1 MKTIGGFMGDRPLHY
16 KSITELAVMLRSG
29 ETTPTALTEHLLT
42 RIEKLNGPLNAFNLV
57 TADRAMAE
65 AKSAEGLLA
74 AGRDMGPLHGIP
86 YGVKDLF
93 DVVGLPTTAGSR
105 TLDLLPKAEE
115 SEVTRRLAAAGMI
128 VLGKTITVEFAKGI
142 VGINHIQGTPHNPW
156 CEEHCVPGGSSAGTA
171 VAVASGMAPM
181 GLGSDTGGS
190 VRVPAAL
197 TGLVGLKS
205 TVGRI
210 SRFGVF
216 PLSWTLDSIGP
227 LTRTVEDAALIY
239 QILQGEDSRDESTF
253 GIRPEDVLG
262 SLKAG
267 LKGIR
272 IGIPQHTFFD
282 NTDPEIEKA
291 VLAAADTFR
300 DLGATVE
307 NVPYPEAEAV
317 TNMGSVINGVEAA
330 VIHEE
335 RLKTKL
341 DLMDPVVGPRML
353 DERDYLATDYVK
365 MLNDLKELRVSQME
379 TLANVDVI
387 LSPSARIPAMPLTT
401 IDKSLDVYLDYAGQY
416 IANSNVGNRLGLC
429 GLSLPCGFTE
439 KGLPIGLLLNGKP
452 FQESMLL
459 RAGYAYEQA
468 TKWKEFRPDLSWAG
482 D

>member
-1 MKTIGGFMGDRPLHY
+1 MGNRPLHY
-16 KSITELAVMLRSG
+16 KAITELAAMLRSG

-42 RIEKLNGPLNAFNLV
+42 RIERLNGPLNAFNLV

-65 AKSAEGLLA
+65 AKSAEALLT
-74 AGRDMGPLHGIP
+74 AGRDLGPLHGIP
-86 YGVKDLF
+86 YGVKDLY
-93 DVVGLPTTAGSR
+93 DVIGLPTTAGSQ
-105 TLDLLPKAEE
+105 TLDLVPKTEE

-156 CEEHCVPGGSSAGTA
+156 SKEHCVPGGSSAGTA

-190 VRVPAAL
+190 VRVPA
-197 TGLVGLKS
+197 GLSGTVGLKS

-216 PLSWTLDSIGP
+216 PLSWTFDSIGP
-227 LTRTVEDAALIY
+227 LTRTVEDAALVY
-239 QILQGEDSRDESTF
+239 QILQGEDVRDVSTL
-253 GIRPEDVLG
+253 GIRSEDALVSMKSG
-262 SLKAG
+262 V
-267 LKGIR
+267 KGIR

-282 NTDPEIEKA
+282 NVDAEVEKA
-291 VLAAADTFR
+291 VMAAVHVFR

-307 NVPYPEAEAV
+307 NIPYPEAEAV
-317 TNMGSVINGVEAA
+317 TKMSSVINGAEAA

-335 RLKTKL
+335 RLKTKV

-353 DERDYLATDYVK
+353 SERDYLATDYVK
-365 MLNDLKELRVSQME
+365 TLKKLKELQASQME
-379 TLANVDVI
+379 TLSNVDVI
-387 LSPSARIPAMPLTT
+387 ISPSARIPAVPVSTV
-401 IDKSLDVYLDYAGQY
+401 DESLDVYLDYAGQY
-416 IANSNVGNRLGLC
+416 IANTNVGNRLGLC

-452 FQESMLL
+452 FQEATVL
-459 RAGYAYEQA
+459 RTGYAYEQA
-468 TKWKEFRPDLSWAG
+468 TKWKEVRPNLSWVKG
-482 D
+482 

>member
-1 MKTIGGFMGDRPLHY
+1 MDDRPLHY
-16 KSITELAVMLRSG
+16 QSITQLASMLRSG
-29 ETTPTALTEHLLT
+29 ETTPTALTEHFLT
-42 RIEKLNGPLNAFNLV
+42 RIENLNGPLNAFNLV
-57 TADRAMAE
+57 TAERAMAE
-65 AKSAEGLLA
+65 AKSAEVLLA
-74 AGRDMGPLHGIP
+74 AGRDLGPLHGVP
-86 YGVKDLF
+86 YGVKDIY
-93 DVVGLPTTAGSR
+93 DVAGLPTTAGSK
-105 TLDLLPKAEE
+105 TLNSAPKKEE

-190 VRVPAAL
+190 VRVPA
-197 TGLVGLKS
+197 GLSGTVGLKS

-227 LTRTVEDAALIY
+227 LTRSVEDAALIY
-239 QILQGEDSRDESTF
+239 QILQGEDARDESTL
-253 GIRPEDVLG
+253 GIRPDEALV
-262 SLKAG
+262 SIKAG
-267 LKGIR
+267 VKGIR

-282 NTDPEIEKA
+282 NVDTEVEQA
-291 VLAAADTFR
+291 VMEAAQVFR

-307 NVPYPEAEAV
+307 NIPYPEAEAV
-317 TNMGSVINGVEAA
+317 TKMSSVINGVEAA

-335 RLKTKL
+335 RLKTKA

-353 DERDYLATDYVK
+353 SEREYLATDYVK
-365 MLNDLKELRVSQME
+365 MLKELKKLQVSQME
-379 TLANVDVI
+379 TLSEVDVV
-387 LSPSARIPAMPLTT
+387 LSPSSRIPAMPVATV
-401 IDKSLDVYLDYAGQY
+401 DESLAVYLNYAEQY

-429 GLSLPCGFTE
+429 GLSLPCGFTA

-452 FQESMLL
+452 FQEAMVL
-459 RAGYAYEQA
+459 RVGYAYEQA
-468 TKWKEFRPDLSWAG
+468 TNWKEVYPDLSWAG
-482 D
+482 E

>member
-1 MKTIGGFMGDRPLHY
+1 MGNRPLHY
-16 KSITELAVMLRSG
+16 QSITKLAAMLRSG
-29 ETTPTALTEHLLT
+29 ETTPTALTEYLLA
-42 RIEKLNGPLNAFNLV
+42 RIENLNGPLNAFNLV

-65 AKSAEGLLA
+65 AKSAEALLA
-74 AGRDMGPLHGIP
+74 AGRDLGPLHGIP
-86 YGVKDLF
+86 YGVKDLY
-93 DVVGLPTTAGSR
+93 DVVGLPTTAGSQ
-105 TLDLLPKAEE
+105 TLDSAPKTEE

-156 CEEHCVPGGSSAGTA
+156 CKEHCVPGGSSAGTA

-190 VRVPAAL
+190 VRVPA
-197 TGLVGLKS
+197 GLSGIVGLKS

-227 LTRTVEDAALIY
+227 LTRTVEDAALVY
-239 QILQGEDSRDESTF
+239 QILQGEDIRDESTI
-253 GIRPEDVLG
+253 GIRPEDALV
-262 SLKAG
+262 SIKAG
-267 LKGIR
+267 VKGIR

-282 NTDPEIEKA
+282 NVDTEVEKA
-291 VLAAADTFR
+291 VMAAAQVFR

-307 NVPYPEAEAV
+307 NIPYPEAEAV
-317 TNMGSVINGVEAA
+317 TKMSSVINGVEAA

-335 RLKTKL
+335 RLKTKV

-353 DERDYLATDYVK
+353 SERDYLATDYVK
-365 MLNDLKELRVSQME
+365 TLRELKELQASQME
-379 TLANVDVI
+379 TLSEIDVV
-387 LSPSARIPAMPLTT
+387 LSPSARIPAMPVATV
-401 IDKSLDVYLDYAGQY
+401 DESLAVYLDYAGQY
-416 IANSNVGNRLGLC
+416 IANTNVGNRLGLC
-429 GLSLPCGFTE
+429 GLSLPCGFTA

-452 FQESMLL
+452 FHEATVL

-468 TKWKEFRPDLSWAG
+468 TKWKEVHPDLSWAG
-482 D
+482 E

>member
-1 MKTIGGFMGDRPLHY
+1 MDDRPLHY
-16 KSITELAVMLRSG
+16 QSITQLASMLRSG
-29 ETTPTALTEHLLT
+29 ETTPTALTEHFLA
-42 RIEKLNGPLNAFNLV
+42 RIENLNGPLNAFNLV
-57 TADRAMAE
+57 TAERAMAE
-65 AKSAEGLLA
+65 AKSAEVLLA
-74 AGRDMGPLHGIP
+74 AGRDLGPLHGVP
-86 YGVKDLF
+86 YGVKDIY
-93 DVVGLPTTAGSR
+93 DVAGLPTTAGSK
-105 TLDLLPKAEE
+105 TLNSAPKKEE

-190 VRVPAAL
+190 VRVPA
-197 TGLVGLKS
+197 GLSGTVGLKS

-227 LTRTVEDAALIY
+227 LTRSVEDAALIY
-239 QILQGEDSRDESTF
+239 QILQGEDARDESTL
-253 GIRPEDVLG
+253 GIRPDEALV
-262 SLKAG
+262 SIKAG
-267 LKGIR
+267 VKGIR

-282 NTDPEIEKA
+282 NVDTEVEQA
-291 VLAAADTFR
+291 VMTAAQTFR

-307 NVPYPEAEAV
+307 NIPYPEAEAV
-317 TNMGSVINGVEAA
+317 TKMSSVINGVEAA

-335 RLKTKL
+335 RLKTKA

-353 DERDYLATDYVK
+353 SEREYLATDYVK
-365 MLNDLKELRVSQME
+365 MLKELKKLQVSQME
-379 TLANVDVI
+379 TLSEVDVV
-387 LSPSARIPAMPLTT
+387 LSPSSRIPAMPVATV
-401 IDKSLDVYLDYAGQY
+401 DESLAVYLNYAEQY

-429 GLSLPCGFTE
+429 GLSLPCGFTA

-452 FQESMLL
+452 FQEAMVL
-459 RAGYAYEQA
+459 RVGYAYEQA
-468 TKWKEFRPDLSWAG
+468 TNWKEVTPDLSWAG
-482 D
+482 E

>member
-1 MKTIGGFMGDRPLHY
+1 MDDRPLHY
-16 KSITELAVMLRSG
+16 QSITQLASMLRSG
-29 ETTPTALTEHLLT
+29 ETTPTALTEHFLA
-42 RIEKLNGPLNAFNLV
+42 RIENLNGPLNAFNLV
-57 TADRAMAE
+57 TAERAMAE
-65 AKSAEGLLA
+65 AKSAEVLLA
-74 AGRDMGPLHGIP
+74 AGRDLGPLHGVP
-86 YGVKDLF
+86 YGVKDIY
-93 DVVGLPTTAGSR
+93 DVAGLPTTAGSK
-105 TLDLLPKAEE
+105 TLNSAPKKEE

-190 VRVPAAL
+190 VRVPA
-197 TGLVGLKS
+197 GLSGTVGLKS

-227 LTRTVEDAALIY
+227 LTRSVEDAALIY
-239 QILQGEDSRDESTF
+239 QILQGEDARDESTL
-253 GIRPEDVLG
+253 GIRPDEALV
-262 SLKAG
+262 SIKAG
-267 LKGIR
+267 VKGIR

-282 NTDPEIEKA
+282 NVDTEVEQA
-291 VLAAADTFR
+291 VMTAAQTFR

-307 NVPYPEAEAV
+307 NIPYPEAEAV
-317 TNMGSVINGVEAA
+317 TKMSSVINGVEAA

-335 RLKTKL
+335 RLKTKA

-353 DERDYLATDYVK
+353 SEREYLATDYVK
-365 MLNDLKELRVSQME
+365 MLKELKKLQVSQME
-379 TLANVDVI
+379 TLSEVDVV
-387 LSPSARIPAMPLTT
+387 LSPSSRIPAMPVATV
-401 IDKSLDVYLDYAGQY
+401 DESLAVYLNYAEQY

-429 GLSLPCGFTE
+429 GLSLPCGFTA

-452 FQESMLL
+452 FQEAMVL
-459 RAGYAYEQA
+459 RVGYAYEQA
-468 TKWKEFRPDLSWAG
+468 TNWKEVYPDLSWAG
-482 D
+482 E